1 MLGEKKNVFF
11 QTRLFPPCGS
21 INITYYLMWKK
32 ILLWR
37 SRSKPHPVWMFIY
50 IFIYKL
56 EIRKV
61 SHADRHLHSPT
72 FTVIF
77 ICVLFTLFNPVDL
90 PFENPFF
97 LLLQSVPIKEC
108 CGSPP
113 GSFRVF
119 SEAIYKPPRVDSVD
133 WIGVGIFPCDGS
145 KINMAKVEKEHACWP
160 SSCLKTP
167 SSSSKAQRTS
177 KNEDSPKKRPF
188 PSVTAAFLDPSWN
201 PWTCHW
207 KPWRVLSGAVDK
219 LISGGF
225 LITTMTSGQQQMIYL
240 RACPLFPVIFTSLV
254 SQVER
259 SVRTDGHKSLPCSP
273 PALSLP
279 HKPTLSLS
287 WLNKCLLQPFGTEFL
302 LWARPYAQRLACI
315 ASFNPHTPYGVGVIV
330 PAQEEAES

>member
-145 KINMAKVEKEHACWP
+145 KINMAKVEKEHASRP

-177 KNEDSPKKRPF
+177 KNEDSQRNSRSPLWP
-188 PSVTAAFLDPSWN
+188 PHSWILLGT
-201 PWTCHW
+201 PELATES
-207 KPWRVLSGAVDK
+207 PGES
-219 LISGGF
+219 
-225 LITTMTSGQQQMIYL
+225 YL
-240 RACPLFPVIFTSLV
+240 ELLTNWFQGV
-254 SQVER
+254 S
-259 SVRTDGHKSLPCSP
+259 SLPQWH
-273 PALSLP
+273 LGNNRWF
-279 HKPTLSLS
+279 T
-287 WLNKCLLQPFGTEFL
+287 
-302 LWARPYAQRLACI
+302 
-315 ASFNPHTPYGVGVIV
+315 
-330 PAQEEAES
+330 